1 MTQNDV
7 RRTTFCFIYRHLVDE
22 RQKASGRPIVW
33 SAKDR
38 ASCLENSLIIGG
50 AGNITL
56 TVTVRLAMAKLGIG
70 DNREA
75 LDAYLSGSD
84 HYA

>member
-1 MTQNDV
+1 MNQNAV
-7 RRTTFCFIYRHLVDE
+7 RRTTFCLIYRDLVDQ
-22 RQKASGRPIVW
+22 RQKASGRPVFW
-33 SAKDR
+33 SAQNR
-38 ASCLENSLIIGG
+38 ASCLENSLEIGG
-50 AGNITL
+50 AENITL

-70 DNREA
+70 DSRES